1 MTVEK
6 NKIENPE
13 VLFDEF
19 DPPTYESW
27 KEEATALLKGGSF
40 EKKLFTKTY
49 EGITLAPI
57 YTMEMAPDPK
67 DIANFPGMGN
77 YLRGTNVGGYI
88 TKQWKISQQSD
99 EVLPN
104 KLNELL
110 KHELDKGSNVI
121 HIAIDETTRQ
131 GKNAESITEESL
143 KKGGVSLTTLQD
155 IYEALTEIDLAAHPI
170 YIHTGE
176 SSATLVGMICAMLQA
191 NGEKRT
197 KLHGIIGADPIG
209 VLAEDGHLSISG
221 DTLYS
226 EMAGLIKWTEK
237 NKMDL
242 RTILIQGQI
251 YNNGGASAV
260 QELGFMLA
268 TAIAYIRQLQAKGL
282 DINSIAKNI
291 AFSFALGSN
300 FFMEIAKLRAAKV
313 LWSKIVES
321 FGGDA
326 ESQKMVIHAKTGL
339 FNKTT
344 YDPYVNMLRT
354 TTEAFSAAIGGVD
367 SLETTPFDA
376 CMQLPDEF
384 SRRIARNAQLILQ
397 NECNLRQPID
407 PAGGSWYVET
417 LTQQVA
423 DKAWQVLQ
431 DVETKGGIVL
441 ALQNGFVQKDIQDVL
456 SQRLKKL
463 AQRADRVVGVN
474 MYANAM
480 EPVIEKRKINVE
492 EIHQTRIQSVKSFL
506 ADIDETYKNISLS
519 ELDRARA
526 NENFMTLLEQAFAAG
541 ATLAEVTAVLK
552 QNNAEMK
559 IEKVVEKHRFSE
571 QFEALRNKARIYESE
586 HGEKLKVFLCNM
598 GSIPQ
603 HKPRAEFSTGFFE
616 VGGFEVLKN
625 DGFMTTQEAA
635 KAAVDS
641 GAFAAIICSTDDT
654 YPELVPPTAK
664 QIKAAKPDMIVMVA
678 GMPAPEFEQLYKDS
692 GVEEFIHVRANC
704 LQVLTWMQ
712 TKGGIK

>member
-1 MTVEK
+1 MTAEK

-57 YTMEMAPDPK
+57 YTMEMAPKPE
-67 DIANFPGMGN
+67 DITNVPGMGN

-176 SSATLVGMICAMLQA
+176 SSATLVAMICAMLQA

-197 KLHGIIGADPIG
+197 KLHGIIGADPIS
-209 VLAEDGHLSISG
+209 VLVEEGRLSISG

-226 EMAGLIKWTEK
+226 EMAELIKWIEK

-242 RTILIQGQI
+242 RTILIQGQV

-268 TAIAYIRQLQAKGL
+268 TAIVYIRKLQEQGL

-313 LWSKIVES
+313 LLAQIVQS
-321 FGGDA
+321 FGGDT
-326 ESQKMVIHAKTGL
+326 ESQKMVIHAKTGM

-431 DVETKGGIVL
+431 DIENKGGMVL
-441 ALQNGFVQKDIQDVL
+441 ALQNAFVQKDIQAVL
-456 SQRLKKL
+456 SQRFKKL

-480 EPVIEKRKINVE
+480 EPVLEERKLDVAGIYQARTQAVNL
-492 EIHQTRIQSVKSFL
+492 FL
-506 ADIDETYKNISLS
+506 ADIDETYRDTSLIALGNAKKS
-519 ELDRARA
+519 
-526 NENFMTLLEQAFAAG
+526 ENFMPMLEQAFTAG
-541 ATLAEVTAVLK
+541 ATLAEVTAVL
-552 QNNAEMK
+552 
-559 IEKVVEKHRFSE
+559 
-571 QFEALRNKARIYESE
+571 NKKTR
-586 HGEKLKVFLCNM
+586 V
-598 GSIPQ
+598 
-603 HKPRAEFSTGFFE
+603 
-616 VGGFEVLKN
+616 
-625 DGFMTTQEAA
+625 
-635 KAAVDS
+635 
-641 GAFAAIICSTDDT
+641 
-654 YPELVPPTAK
+654 
-664 QIKAAKPDMIVMVA
+664 
-678 GMPAPEFEQLYKDS
+678 
-692 GVEEFIHVRANC
+692 
-704 LQVLTWMQ
+704 
-712 TKGGIK
+712 

>member
-1 MTVEK
+1 MTAEK
-6 NKIENPE
+6 RKIENPE

-49 EGITLAPI
+49 EGITLEPI
-57 YTMEMAPDPK
+57 YTMEMAPNPG
-67 DIANFPGMGN
+67 DISNFPGTEN
-77 YLRGTNVGGYI
+77 YLRGTKAGGYI
-88 TKQWKISQQSD
+88 TQAWGISQQSD
-99 EVLPN
+99 EILPN
-104 KLNELL
+104 RLNELL
-110 KHELDKGSNVI
+110 KHELDKGSTVI
-121 HIAIDETTRQ
+121 NIALDDITRR
-131 GKNAESITEESL
+131 GKNAEAITKESV

-155 IYEALTEIDLAAHPI
+155 VYEALSGIDLGAHDV

-176 SSATLVGMICAMLQA
+176 SSASIVAMICAMLQA
-191 NGEKRT
+191 NGETKD

-209 VLAEDGHLSISG
+209 VLAEEGRLSISG

-226 EMAGLIKWTEK
+226 EMAELLKWTDK
-237 NKMDL
+237 NKMNL
-242 RTILIQGQI
+242 RTILIQGQV

-268 TAIAYIRQLQAKGL
+268 TAIVYIRKLQEQGL

-313 LWSKIVES
+313 LWAQIVQS
-321 FGGDA
+321 FGGDT

-354 TTEAFSAAIGGVD
+354 TTEAFSAAIGGID

-376 CMQLPDEF
+376 CMQLPNEF

-407 PAGGSWYVET
+407 PAGGSWYIET

-431 DVETKGGIVL
+431 DIENKGGMVL
-441 ALQNGFVQKDIQDVL
+441 ALQNGFVQKDIQAVL
-456 SQRLKKL
+456 SQRFKKL

-492 EIHQTRIQSVKSFL
+492 EIYQTRAQSVKSFL

-519 ELDRARA
+519 ELDSARE
-526 NENFMTLLEQAFAAG
+526 NENFMPLLEQAFAAG
-541 ATLAEVTAVLK
+541 ATLAEVTAVLNK
-552 QNNAEMK
+552 NNVGMK
-559 IEKVVEKHRFSE
+559 IEQTIEKHRFSE
-571 QFEALRNKARIYESE
+571 QFEVLRNKARIYESE

-598 GSIPQ
+598 GNIPQ

-641 GAFAAIICSTDDT
+641 GAFAAVICSTDDT
-654 YPELVPPTAK
+654 YPELVPPTTK
-664 QIKAAKPDMIVMVA
+664 QIKAAKPDMVVMVA
-678 GMPAPEFEQLYKDS
+678 GMPAPEFEQSYKDS

-712 TKGGIK
+712 MKGGIK

>member
-1 MTVEK
+1 MTAEK

-57 YTMEMAPDPK
+57 YTMEMAPNSG
-67 DIANFPGMGN
+67 DISNFPGTEN
-77 YLRGTNVGGYI
+77 YLRGTKVGGYI
-88 TKQWKISQQSD
+88 TQAWGISQQSD
-99 EVLPN
+99 EILPN

-110 KHELDKGSNVI
+110 KHELDKGSTVLN
-121 HIAIDETTRQ
+121 IALDDSTRQ
-131 GKNAESITEESL
+131 GKNAEAITKESI

-155 IYEALTEIDLAAHPI
+155 VYEALSGIDLAAHGV

-176 SSATLVGMICAMLQA
+176 SSASIVAMICAMMQA
-191 NGEKRT
+191 NGETKD

-209 VLAEDGHLSISG
+209 VLAEKGCLSISG
-221 DTLYS
+221 DVLYS
-226 EMAGLIKWTEK
+226 EMAELIKWTDK
-237 NKMDL
+237 NKMNL
-242 RTILIQGQI
+242 RTILIQGQV

-268 TAIAYIRQLQAKGL
+268 TAIVYIRKLQEQGL
-282 DINSIAKNI
+282 DINRIAKNI

-313 LWSKIVES
+313 LWAQIVQS

-354 TTEAFSAAIGGVD
+354 TTEAFSAAIGGID

-431 DVETKGGIVL
+431 DIENKGGMVL

-456 SQRLKKL
+456 SQRFKKL

-492 EIHQTRIQSVKSFL
+492 EIYQTRAQSVKSFL

-519 ELDRARA
+519 ELTNARENA
-526 NENFMTLLEQAFAAG
+526 NFMPMLEQAFAAG
-541 ATLAEVTAVLK
+541 ATLAEVTAVLNRK
-552 QNNAEMK
+552 NTGIK
-559 IEKVVEKHRFSE
+559 IEQVVEKHRFSE

-598 GSIPQ
+598 GNIPQ

-654 YPELVPPTAK
+654 YPELVPPTTK
-664 QIKAAKPDMIVMVA
+664 QIKAAKPDMVVMVA
-678 GMPAPEFEQLYKDS
+678 GMPAPEFVQSYKDS

-712 TKGGIK
+712 MKGGIK